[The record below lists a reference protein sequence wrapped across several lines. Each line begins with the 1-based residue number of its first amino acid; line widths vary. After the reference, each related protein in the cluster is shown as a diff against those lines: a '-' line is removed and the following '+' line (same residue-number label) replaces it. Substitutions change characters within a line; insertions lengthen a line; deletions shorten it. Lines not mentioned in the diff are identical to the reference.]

1 MDEKEELEEIYQKMM
16 EETGESQISVTN
28 ADERFMKNGFAVS
41 YNLPKA
47 VDLENHLTR
56 YFKMANQVAIH
67 GLLGPTM
74 EGILKEDPERILEIT
89 ADKGY
94 EQEEDL
100 ICCLENVIT
109 PI

>member
-28 ADERFMKNGFAVS
+28 ADGRFMKNGFAVS
-41 YNLPKA
+41 YNPPKA
-47 VDLENHLTR
+47 VDLENHLPR